1 MPKSL
6 PGHELLP
13 RSSLLSLTEVQQ
25 SGADWIVRADGPSH
39 AACPGCGRV
48 SRSRHSAYTRTLKD
62 LPALGAT
69 VSLRIRVTRWRC
81 AAPACAV
88 RFFVDRLPRVA
99 EFRGRRTCRA
109 NVVARLIGYAL
120 GGRPGERL
128 ARRIGLPVSNDTLL
142 RWVKRCAQ
150 PTTSEARVIGIDEW
164 PNARDTP
171 TAPS

>member
-1 MPKSL
+1 MPKSF

-69 VSLRIRVTRWRC
+69 VSLRIRVARWRC

-88 RFFVDRLPRVA
+88 RFFADRLPRVA

-120 GGRPGERL
+120 CGRPGERL

-142 RWVKRCAQ
+142 RLVKRR
-150 PTTSEARVIGIDEW
+150 PTRQRGGT
-164 PNARDTP
+164 RDRHR
-171 TAPS
+171 